1 MKLDWM
7 LLVTIVTAS
16 LVCHNFATV
25 IPDADAISFKKDH
38 LVVIASEVNVA

>member
-25 IPDADAISFKKDH
+25 IPDAISFKKDH